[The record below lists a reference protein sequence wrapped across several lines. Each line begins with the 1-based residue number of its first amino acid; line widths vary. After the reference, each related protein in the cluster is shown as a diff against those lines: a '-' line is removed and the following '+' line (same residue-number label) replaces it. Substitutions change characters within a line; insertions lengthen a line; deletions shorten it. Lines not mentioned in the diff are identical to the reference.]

1 MANRIS
7 FLIWAVALLV
17 HTCLL
22 ALIISF
28 DDLELVGP
36 VVVFG
41 FILTFFITLPAL
53 FLVRIIIAVCDKL
66 DLNGQQALLTMLIS
80 CVALAAL
87 TYMVAAEI
95 FEKWPLLFFTG
106 ITSSA
111 IATLSQHKAIA
122 EYFVPKN
129 HSHEN

>member
-66 DLNGQQALLTMLIS
+66 DLNGQQALLRRAREAQCQKYSGVVSWFQICACGPGPPIIYQYCS
-80 CVALAAL
+80 D
-87 TYMVAAEI
+87 
-95 FEKWPLLFFTG
+95 G
-106 ITSSA
+106 S
-111 IATLSQHKAIA
+111 
-122 EYFVPKN
+122 
-129 HSHEN
+129 

>member
-41 FILTFFITLPAL
+41 FILTFFYNTPCPVLGK
-53 FLVRIIIAVCDKL
+53 D
-66 DLNGQQALLTMLIS
+66 NYS
-80 CVALAAL
+80 CLR
-87 TYMVAAEI
+87 
-95 FEKWPLLFFTG
+95 
-106 ITSSA
+106 
-111 IATLSQHKAIA
+111 
-122 EYFVPKN
+122 
-129 HSHEN
+129 